1 MDIELMGL
9 RIKNARQLRQVTL
22 HQVARQIGVNK
33 STVQRYENGLIRSPK
48 IPVIQAIANALE
60 VNYLWLTG
68 ESSDIDPVA
77 DDDEV
82 TRYLALLESRPEL
95 RSLLK
100 TAEGAN
106 VEQVQAVVD
115 FLSAFRS
122 HDG

>member
-1 MDIELMGL
+1 MDIELMGA

-22 HQVARQIGVNK
+22 SQVAQRIGVNK

-68 ESSDIDPVA
+68 ESADIEPVT
-77 DDDEV
+77 DDEEV
-82 TRYLALLESRPEL
+82 ARYLSLLESRPEL

>member
-1 MDIELMGL
+1 MDTKLMGA

-22 HQVARQIGVNK
+22 DQVAARIGVNK

-48 IPVIQAIANALE
+48 IPVIQSIANALD

-68 ESSDIDPVA
+68 ESGDIEPVSG
-77 DDDEV
+77 DEEIA
-82 TRYLALLESRPEL
+82 RYLSLLESRPEL

-100 TAEGAN
+100 TAKDAN

-115 FLSAFRS
+115 FLTAFRNG
-122 HDG
+122 HG

>member
-1 MDIELMGL
+1 MDTKLMGA

-22 HQVARQIGVNK
+22 DQVAARIGVNK

-48 IPVIQAIANALE
+48 VPVIQSIANALE

-68 ESSDIDPVA
+68 ESSDIEPVSG
-77 DDDEV
+77 DDEI
-82 TRYLALLESRPEL
+82 TRYLSLLESRPEL

-100 TAEGAN
+100 TAKDAN

-115 FLSAFRS
+115 FLTAFRS
-122 HDG
+122 GHG